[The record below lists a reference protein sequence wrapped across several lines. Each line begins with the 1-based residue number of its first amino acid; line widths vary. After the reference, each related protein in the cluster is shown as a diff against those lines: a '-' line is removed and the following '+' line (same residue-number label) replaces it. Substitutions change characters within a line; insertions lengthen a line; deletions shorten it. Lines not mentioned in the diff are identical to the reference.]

1 MVGASA
7 LLMST
12 VVSPGEIK
20 IVIDH
25 NANENATAGFKFK
38 HVPSPS
44 RGDAAAKAQFAIV
57 DGQKDANGGDLDKLH
72 DGAVPTEE
80 DQPSA
85 NMFFNAGTDG
95 GRLLIDLGRAIDI
108 KQINT
113 YSWHGGSR
121 GPQVYQLYASDGKA
135 DHFNAQ
141 PKRGTDPEKCGWKL
155 IAKVDTRPGTGEAGG
170 QYGVSISDSEGTLG
184 KYRQLLF
191 DISRTETADPF
202 GNTFYSEID
211 VIDAQAPQVV
221 EETLAAQ
228 PAVETVETDGG
239 TYLITLDTT
248 ETPDLTEWVHQVLAP
263 VAKEWY
269 PILVKMLPSE
279 GYQAPT
285 NLSIQFSKSM
295 RGVAATSG
303 TRIRCAASWYR
314 QNLKGEAVGSV
325 VHEMVHVVQQYG
337 RGRRNNPNATSAPG
351 WLTEG
356 ITDYIRFYKFEPQTH
371 GAEITQRNLSRA
383 KYDASYRITANF
395 LNWVIDKYDQDLLLQ
410 LNTVIREGKYNEEF
424 WKTRTGHTVPELGDE
439 WKASLEKKLSFRSP
453 ARRGE
458 FHEPLISAS
467 SAPR

>member
-108 KQINT
+108 KQVNT
-113 YSWHGGSR
+113 YSWHAGSR

-141 PKRGTDPEKCGWKL
+141 PKQGTDPEKCGWKL
-155 IAKVDTRPGTGEAGG
+155 IAKVDTRPGTGEVGG

-191 DISRTETADPF
+191 DISRTEAADPF

-211 VIDAQAPQVV
+211 VIDDQAPQVV

-263 VAKEWY
+263 VVKE
-269 PILVKMLPSE
+269 
-279 GYQAPT
+279 
-285 NLSIQFSKSM
+285 
-295 RGVAATSG
+295 
-303 TRIRCAASWYR
+303 
-314 QNLKGEAVGSV
+314 
-325 VHEMVHVVQQYG
+325 
-337 RGRRNNPNATSAPG
+337 
-351 WLTEG
+351 
-356 ITDYIRFYKFEPQTH
+356 
-371 GAEITQRNLSRA
+371 
-383 KYDASYRITANF
+383 
-395 LNWVIDKYDQDLLLQ
+395 
-410 LNTVIREGKYNEEF
+410 
-424 WKTRTGHTVPELGDE
+424 
-439 WKASLEKKLSFRSP
+439 
-453 ARRGE
+453 
-458 FHEPLISAS
+458 
-467 SAPR
+467 